1 VRARARRERGS
12 AEEDDG
18 VEFLTP
24 ALGAATAAE
33 VEAALPSL
41 LRRLD
46 DAQLGAAFRRA
57 VQTHA
62 ARARRPDARAF
73 FLFFPAGPRRAARS
87 ARRPRRR
94 SRPRTWGPRTSW

>member
-1 VRARARRERGS
+1 M
-12 AEEDDG
+12 
-18 VEFLTP
+18 EFLTP

-46 DAQLGAAFRRA
+46 DAQLGAAFGARCRR
-57 VQTHA
+57 TR
-62 ARARRPDARAF
+62 ARARVPTGRFF